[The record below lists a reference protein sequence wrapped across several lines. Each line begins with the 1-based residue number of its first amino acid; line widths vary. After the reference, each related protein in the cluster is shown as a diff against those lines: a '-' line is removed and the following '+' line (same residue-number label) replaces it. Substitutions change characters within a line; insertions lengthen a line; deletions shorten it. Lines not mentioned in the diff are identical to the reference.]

1 MDGEFVVLIKGK
13 LHTFTKYEDIPNTF
27 DNLIKFKPKQL
38 DGPHTHEEHEK
49 MNNWNEKLQFL
60 MEKERASSNKNR

>member
-1 MDGEFVVLIKGK
+1 MDGEFVVLIGNK
-13 LHTFTKYEDIPNTF
+13 LHTFTKYEDIPDTF

-38 DGPHTHEEHEK
+38 DGPHTHEEHEE